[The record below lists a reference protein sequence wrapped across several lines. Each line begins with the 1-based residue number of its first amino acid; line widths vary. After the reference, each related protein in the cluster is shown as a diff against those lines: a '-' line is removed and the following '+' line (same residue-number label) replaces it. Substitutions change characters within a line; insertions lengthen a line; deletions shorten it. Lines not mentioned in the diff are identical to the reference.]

1 MRTQRSNPSQI
12 VHLELHTGDR
22 ARASTFYER
31 LLHWRPELIRSS
43 CGSYLAFEPGGRFG
57 GGIVECATRRP
68 LWLPYVEVAR
78 IEECTERARQLGA
91 AVLLEPR
98 EGPAGWR
105 SVVSSPEGGEVAV
118 LGAEAMTRQQ
128 TRRAGSARA
137 DDTASERQLLAA
149 ARAGDEDAFAQ
160 LVAPYR
166 VQLHAHCYRM
176 LGSVPDAE
184 DALQETLLR
193 AWRAL
198 PGFESRS
205 SLRSWLYTIV
215 TNACLR
221 AIERRPARV
230 LPIDYAPA
238 ADPHDGPAEPVTE
251 SVWLEPYPDETLG
264 LEGGLLGPDARYEQR
279 EGIELAFAA
288 ALQHLPPRQ
297 RAVLILRDVLGFSAR
312 ETADALETTPVSI
325 DSALQRAHKAVD
337 ARVPKQSQQTT
348 LRQLGDVTV
357 RDLVDRY
364 VAAWERNDVDALV
377 ALLADDA
384 RMTMPPLP
392 SWYAGRDA
400 IRAFLRGWPF
410 SGAKRWRLV
419 PARANAQLAFGG
431 YTWDEETRTFRPH
444 EVSVLTLRGAEIE
457 EITAFLTPD
466 AFARFGLPDLIPA

>member
-1 MRTQRSNPSQI
+1 MRTQQSAPSQI
-12 VHLELHTGDR
+12 VHLELHTADR
-22 ARASTFYER
+22 ARASSFYER
-31 LLHWRPELIRSS
+31 LLHWRPELIRAR
-43 CGSYLAFEPGGRFG
+43 CGSYLAFESGGRFG
-57 GGIVECATRRP
+57 GGIVECAARRP

-91 AVLLEPR
+91 GVLLEPR

-105 SVVSSPEGGEVAV
+105 
-118 LGAEAMTRQQ
+118 
-128 TRRAGSARA
+128 
-137 DDTASERQLLAA
+137 
-149 ARAGDEDAFAQ
+149 
-160 LVAPYR
+160 
-166 VQLHAHCYRM
+166 
-176 LGSVPDAE
+176 
-184 DALQETLLR
+184 
-193 AWRAL
+193 AWRGL
-198 PGFESRS
+198 PRFEARS
-205 SLRSWLYTIV
+205 SLRSWLYTIA

-251 SVWLEPYPDETLG
+251 SVWLEPYPDERLG

-312 ETADALETTPVSI
+312 ETAEALETTPVSI
-325 DSALQRAHKAVD
+325 DSALQRAHKTVD
-337 ARVPKQSQQTT
+337 ARVPKQSQQAT
-348 LRQLGDVTV
+348 LRQLGDATV

-431 YTWDEETRTFRPH
+431 YTWEEETDGFRPH
-444 EVSVLTLRGAEIE
+444 EVNVLTLRGAEIE